1 MRPNPSATDRRS
13 VARRRK
19 VGDGVACV
27 VCGENR
33 PELIHLHHP
42 ITADLDP
49 KAVGPRCLNCHRVA
63 DYARED
69 AGLRARALP
78 DTEPE
83 RAIAADRALAAELRL
98 LADGLCERAA
108 GVERLLF
115 ALDGA
120 GIEWRDLLTGGQG

>member
-1 MRPNPSATDRRS
+1 MSANPSAADRRQM
-13 VARRRK
+13 ARRRK

-42 ITADLDP
+42 VTDDLDP
-49 KAVGPRCLNCHRVA
+49 QAVGPRCLNCHRLA

-69 AGLRARALP
+69 AGLQARALP
-78 DTEPE
+78 DTLPE
-83 RAIAADRALAAELRL
+83 RAIAADRAVAAELRL

-108 GVERLLF
+108 WFERLLF

-120 GIEWRDLLTGGQG
+120 GIEWRDLLMGGQG